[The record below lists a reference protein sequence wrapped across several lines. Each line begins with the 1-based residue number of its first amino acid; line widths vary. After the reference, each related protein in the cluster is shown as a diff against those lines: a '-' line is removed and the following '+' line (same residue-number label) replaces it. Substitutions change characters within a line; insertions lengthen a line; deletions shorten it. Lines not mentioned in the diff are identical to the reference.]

1 MWIHLSSGD
10 FIYRNNGKIWKNTP
24 GLTMEKDGS
33 LTLHNVNLKDTGKY
47 RYTVFADEDIQID
60 DGEKE
65 IKVYAKAPK
74 PTVMFDCDADGN
86 AVLTCDTRNHTD
98 LIVSWYKENKTIQ
111 NEKNPKLFLTSAQV
125 QENKPY
131 SCRVSNPVS
140 SEQSD
145 SITVPFS
152 TKTCGKELLEGT
164 SCTIKLKTRN
174 NEIPTEIKWLHFSS
188 DAFIEK
194 KRGKIKNN
202 KIDGEIGEDGS
213 LTFKSVS
220 LKDTGKYKYSAFNN
234 DGTEIGAGEEEI
246 KVYAKAPKPTVKDN
260 CKNGDATL
268 TCDIGDRTDLT
279 VSWYKENKIIH
290 EKNPQMF
297 LTSAQVQ
304 ENKPYSCRVNNS
316 VSSEQSDSITV
327 SCATGESSGPRKLFG
342 FDFWIMVSI
351 LAGSG
356 ALLLLLICVLVFSS
370 QCKNHQKDERGLRL
384 RNL

>member
-152 TKTCGKELLEGT
+152 TKTCEKEQLEGS
-164 SCTIKLKTRN
+164 SCTIKLPTRKDDTSNDTMWIHLSNGDFILRN
-174 NEIPTEIKWLHFSS
+174 N
-188 DAFIEK
+188 
-194 KRGKIKNN
+194 GKIKKNTP
-202 KIDGEIGEDGS
+202 GLTMGEDGS
-213 LTFKSVS
+213 LTLHNVS
-220 LKDTGKYKYSAFNN
+220 LKNTGKYRYTVFNAE
-234 DGTEIGAGEEEI
+234 GTPIDAEEEEI
-246 KVYAKAPKPTVKDN
+246 KVYAKAPKPTVMFN
-260 CKNGDATL
+260 RDADGNAVL
-268 TCDIGDRTDLT
+268 TCDIRDRTDLT
-279 VSWYKENKIIH
+279 VSWYKEDKTVQN
-290 EKNPQMF
+290 EKNPKLF
-297 LTSAQVQ
+297 LTSAQVH
-304 ENKPYSCRVNNS
+304 ENKPYSCRLSNP
-316 VSSEQSDSITV
+316 VSSEQSDSFTV
-327 SCATGESSGPRKLFG
+327 S
-342 FDFWIMVSI
+342 
-351 LAGSG
+351 
-356 ALLLLLICVLVFSS
+356 
-370 QCKNHQKDERGLRL
+370 
-384 RNL
+384 